1 MTSQR
6 PRKQQGASLYALIIV
21 MTLLGIVILMG
32 LKISPAY
39 IDNQTVTN
47 VLRNLSENE
56 ELQGMPLREIRA
68 RVTRTMQAN
77 GASIPSDSIDQVEI
91 NGVDYIVIEYE
102 TRVPMFWNID
112 AVVKFDQR
120 FEK

>member
-1 MTSQR
+1 
-6 PRKQQGASLYALIIV
+6 
-21 MTLLGIVILMG
+21 
-32 LKISPAY
+32 
-39 IDNQTVTN
+39 
-47 VLRNLSENE
+47 
-56 ELQGMPLREIRA
+56 MPLREIRA